1 METKRIAA
9 GALDVSWLEIG
20 PAAGWPCILLH
31 GWPYDALSGVEAAR
45 RLADEGA
52 RAILPW
58 LRGFGRTRFLSAETP
73 RSGEQAALGAD
84 LLAFMDALALPRA
97 TLAGYDWGGRA
108 ACVVSA
114 LWPER
119 VEALVTGNG
128 YNIQNIARALEP
140 AAPPQEAAYWYQWYL
155 NHERGARGFA
165 ADPAGLARLLWRMW
179 SPEWAFTDEEFA
191 ASAAAF
197 ANPDWT
203 AVTVHSYRHRYG
215 NAPGDPAFAAIEA
228 RLAAGPEISVPTVI
242 VDGDADGVAPFT
254 AGDNAARDAAIA
266 GKRRRVILKGAG
278 HNLPQER
285 PVEWAEAVLA
295 ARALR

>member
-1 METKRIAA
+1 MDTKRITA
-9 GALDVSWLEIG
+9 GVLDVAWREIG
-20 PAAGWPCILLH
+20 PATGWPCILLH
-31 GWPYDALSGVEAAR
+31 GWPYDALSSVAAAR
-45 RLADEGA
+45 RLAEEGA

-58 LRGFGRTRFLSAETP
+58 LRGFGGTRFLSAETP

-128 YNIQNIARALEP
+128 YNIQNIARAMEP
-140 AAPPQEAAYWYQWYL
+140 AAPQQEVAFWYQWYR
-155 NHERGARGFA
+155 NHERGARGFG
-165 ADPAGLARLLWRMW
+165 ADPAGFARLLWRMW
-179 SPEWAFTDEEFA
+179 SPEWAFTEAEFA

-197 ANPDWT
+197 ANPDWA

-215 NAPGDPAFAAIEA
+215 NAAGDPACAAIEA
-228 RLAAGPEISVPTVI
+228 RLATGPEIVVPAVI
-242 VDGDADGVAPFT
+242 VDGDADGVANF
-254 AGDNAARDAAIA
+254 AGDDNLARDAKIT
-266 GKRRRVILKGAG
+266 GSRRRVVLKGAG

-285 PVEWAEAVLA
+285 PIEWAEAVLA